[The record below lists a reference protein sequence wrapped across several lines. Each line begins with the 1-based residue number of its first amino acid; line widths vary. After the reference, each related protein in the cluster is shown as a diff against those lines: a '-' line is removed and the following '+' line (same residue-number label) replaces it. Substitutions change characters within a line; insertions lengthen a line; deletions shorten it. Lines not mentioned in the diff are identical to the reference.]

1 MEPIDFLEAG
11 VFKGLWGWVQLLYL
25 WNLFQALVFAEPQ
38 TPTEH
43 PTWYNPAD
51 PLQNTC
57 RLDDQMPLIPSD
69 VLREWSSGPLFDGW
83 DGIQTESQIQGSAV
97 GQGLL
102 SSAWELYRLL
112 LYSCSSLQWRSLPI
126 WSSMY
131 LLFCASLVLIWM
143 IEKGRSF
150 ILIRL

>member
-11 VFKGLWGWVQLLYL
+11 VFKGLRGWVQLLYL

-83 DGIQTESQIQGSAV
+83 DGIQIIPNSRFSSWSGPPF
-97 GQGLL
+97 L
-102 SSAWELYRLL
+102 SLGTLQTFVILMFKSSMKDFAYLKIHVSIILCKSCSYLDDRKRKELYLN
-112 LYSCSSLQWRSLPI
+112 
-126 WSSMY
+126 
-131 LLFCASLVLIWM
+131 
-143 IEKGRSF
+143 
-150 ILIRL
+150 